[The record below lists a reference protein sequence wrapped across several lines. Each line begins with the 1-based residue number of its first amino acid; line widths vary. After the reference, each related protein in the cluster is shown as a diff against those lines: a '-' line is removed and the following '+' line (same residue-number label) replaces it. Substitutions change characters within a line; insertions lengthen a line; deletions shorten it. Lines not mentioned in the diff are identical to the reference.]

1 MAQEKVHGGVE
12 AGIDPDEDNLAKISC
27 HYDHINGEKQ
37 HKVEDLQFLR
47 TS

>member
-12 AGIDPDEDNLAKISC
+12 AGIDPDEDNHAKISC
-27 HYDHINGEKQ
+27 HCDHINGEKQ
-37 HKVEDLQFLR
+37 SKEENLQFLG